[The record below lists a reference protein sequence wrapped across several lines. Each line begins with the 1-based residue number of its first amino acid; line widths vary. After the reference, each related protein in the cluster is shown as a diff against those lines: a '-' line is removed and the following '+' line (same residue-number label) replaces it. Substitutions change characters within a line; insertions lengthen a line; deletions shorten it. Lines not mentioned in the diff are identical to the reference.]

1 MFLLTAYCCPCSFFF
16 FLMIRRPPRSTLFP
30 YTTLFRS
37 VGDPVARGAEARP
50 EPALHAEGA
59 ETRLVRRDVV
69 RHQREPVVC
78 LEMGAPPLARLA
90 RDDID
95 HEAAADA
102 AVGAGRLHA
111 ARDPRRR
118 VLRGERPRRT
128 RRHALAARGTH
139 RGGQRAVAED
149 ADLGRVTAAEERDR
163 ADLLD
168 LVARDRA
175 APAEDARLAV
185 EHEERLGRV
194 DVEAVEGREARLAQG
209 VAGGA

>member
-1 MFLLTAYCCPCSFFF
+1 MVS
-16 FLMIRRPPRSTLFP
+16 
-30 YTTLFRS
+30 
-37 VGDPVARGAEARP
+37 
-50 EPALHAEGA
+50 
-59 ETRLVRRDVV
+59 
-69 RHQREPVVC
+69 
-78 LEMGAPPLARLA
+78 PPLARLA

-111 ARDPRRR
+111 AGDPRRR

-128 RRHALAARGTH
+128 RRHALAGRGAH

-149 ADLGRVTAAEERDR
+149 ADLGRVTAAEEGDR

-168 LVARDRA
+168 LVAGDRA

-209 VAGGA
+209 VAGRPPPPPPPDRPPPPPGEAHAAEGEGHPAPPPPARGARRRARAPPPP